1 MTATRITKRT
11 AALTAVLALL
21 LAGLWGLGST
31 QQAQADLLAPITVN
45 VANVSPPPGGQIY
58 YAVTVNDTTG
68 AAPVNFVLEATNV
81 APFGGRANPSEID
94 STNIDVTWIADV
106 TAFGTLVTVRWDV
119 AETGNATAPETFYVG
134 LQVASST
141 PAGTTLQPTFKL
153 CQDDNNNNACDAGE
167 PFITLTPPARTVG
180 AVTTSVSATEATI
193 GDTVTF
199 TFNLPA
205 GWVCGT
211 QDNDAD
217 RECSAAPGGDVTVT
231 PSGALTDITLSPA
244 SSSVASPQTITV
256 TGEVAKVGAITV
268 TLNVSYDG
276 VTGAPIGTND
286 DSTVSP
292 DPSATVNVWIGIIP
306 PTSPLPGDGA
316 VYDGTD
322 VSFAIANLFSATAT
336 SATAT
341 LTFPP
346 QFTGV
351 QVVAN
356 PTGWTC
362 SASGNTITC
371 TTNSS
376 TTIASGGTV
385 ALLNGGTNGNLSVV
399 LTANPSALNTRS
411 FQLQASVSYDFGGPT
426 MSKSATKTLTQG
438 VLRVDVSVAPFP
450 DVLPNSATG
459 VVLYTLNLDDVTPES
474 PDPVLGNVQI
484 VFSAPPE
491 ALQIVGVTGVAA
503 GWSCTTSGLQV
514 TCTRA
519 GVSGFDGPVSGGV
532 ATVAVQLPANTGT
545 GMVARTANVSATFDI
560 YVTVGSTNV
569 QTGAAIAALGNPG
582 SATVFHPGT
591 GIGTVSYNLVFGWNL
606 ITWAG
611 QNNIAVGS
619 PNGLG
624 SIVSSISAVYT
635 FDALT
640 QQWRYWFPTP
650 PASGNTLTT
659 LQTGTAYFIYVT
671 APGGATLTVPAG
683 P

>member
-1 MTATRITKRT
+1 MIATRITKRT

-31 QQAQADLLAPITVN
+31 QQARADITTVN
-45 VANVSPPPGGQIY
+45 PTVYVANVSPPQGGSVIY
-58 YAVTVNDTTG
+58 GITVTTD
-68 AAPVNFVLEATNV
+68 AT
-81 APFGGRANPSEID
+81 ANTFDIEV
-94 STNIDVTWIADV
+94 TNMAG
-106 TAFGTLVTVRWDV
+106 FDV
-119 AETGNATAPETFYVG
+119 AATDGACYTGSSDATVVDASPVTCTTINFNTGVRFSGYDDLGADDTATVYLKLLVG
-134 LQVASST
+134 SST
-141 PAGTTLQPTFKL
+141 AVGSTLQPTFKVIQGTDEVVL
-153 CQDDNNNNACDAGE
+153 QA
-167 PFITLTPPARTVG
+167 PARTVG
-180 AVTTSVSATEATI
+180 AATASASVTEATI

-199 TFNLPA
+199 TFTLPPGWTCGSDGAENATRACVATDVTSTSNLSLVASSFSPSNTNLYAPATITINGTITGVGAATATLSVIYHGETGLPA
-205 GWVCGT
+205 PLNNAA
-211 QDNDAD
+211 DN
-217 RECSAAPGGDVTVT
+217 SNP
-231 PSGALTDITLSPA
+231 
-244 SSSVASPQTITV
+244 
-256 TGEVAKVGAITV
+256 
-268 TLNVSYDG
+268 
-276 VTGAPIGTND
+276 
-286 DSTVSP
+286 P
-292 DPSATVNVWIGIIP
+292 DPSATVNVWIGIVTP
-306 PTSPLPGDGA
+306 ASPLPGEGA
-316 VYDGTD
+316 VYTGTS
-322 VSFAIANLFSATAT
+322 VSFAIANLFSAPAT

-351 QVVAN
+351 QVTAN

-450 DVLPNSATG
+450 TVLPNSATG

-519 GVSGFDGPVSGGV
+519 GVSGFNGPVSGGV

-560 YVTVGSTNV
+560 YGTVGSTNV

-582 SATVFHPGT
+582 SDTVFHPGT